1 MAQTLSSPLAARS
14 TFALRFPRDTRLLDL
29 LRTWRRRIDEKA
41 QLAAFD
47 ARDLRDVGLT
57 GADRSAI
64 INTPFWREAEPR
76 R

>member
-1 MAQTLSSPLAARS
+1 MAQSLLATRS

-47 ARDLRDVGLT
+47 ARDLQDVGLT

-64 INTPFWREAEPR
+64 IATPFWREAPAR